1 MGTNT
6 RRLIHPK
13 LNPAGL
19 MSAAGAV
26 YAVVTMIF
34 NAYNHGGIISTPV
47 ILAAIAAVSAL
58 LTRQVVTP
66 LADPVDGAGRPLVPA
81 GVFDD
86 IQPAEPSVVPPGGM
100 TRAFPQALGPQAATS
115 EEPLRR
121 YESGPPSGDLA

>member
-1 MGTNT
+1 MGTAT

-26 YAVVTMIF
+26 YAVVTMVF

-47 ILAAIAAVSAL
+47 IIAAISAVSAL

-66 LADPVDGAGRPLVPA
+66 LADPVDGAGRKLVPVLA
-81 GVFDD
+81 PASTAAAVPPQFTGGLG
-86 IQPAEPSVVPPGGM
+86 AEPDP
-100 TRAFPQALGPQAATS
+100 
-115 EEPLRR
+115 EPLRR
-121 YESGPPSGDLA
+121 YESGPPS